1 MQFTDVG
8 GGVID
13 SDYRDPVAV
22 TFVNFSNR
30 VFEINKGCKFAVFEI
45 NKGCKFAQIIFQ
57 KIPTPTLREVLIF
70 NDRTQRDQD
79 SFGSSGL
86 K

>member
-13 SDYRDPVAV
+13 SEYRDPVAV
-22 TFVNFSNR
+22 ISLNFSNR
-30 VFEINKGCKFAVFEI
+30 VFEINKGCR
-45 NKGCKFAQIIFQ
+45 FAQIIFQ
-57 KIPTPTLREVLIF
+57 KIPAPTLREVLIF
-70 NDRTQRDQD
+70 NDRTQRYQD